1 MLCAL
6 SKSSTWHEID
16 LLKRPGRKEGSNP
29 VKQIEVF
36 GQYALHLQPLK
47 LMEGRRTLNLSQ
59 KKLEV
64 LALIV
69 KARGKT
75 VPKEAFLEKVWQ
87 ESFVEEGNLTQT
99 IFMLRKTLGKL
110 PDGGEFIETIPR
122 KGYRLAAH
130 AVGKPFKRSEI
141 TGERRSA
148 STQMSEEEQFRL
160 LVDSIADYAIY
171 MLDYAGR
178 VATWNAGAENNTGFL
193 REEVVGQH
201 FSMFFVPEDIE
212 SRVPDREISIAARRG
227 RCVGEGWRIRKNG
240 ERFWASY
247 VMTAMRTPEGKLIG
261 FAKVVRDLTEPKRQ
275 ADALLRMEAV
285 LRRERDRLHAAAES
299 SLDALYIC
307 EAVRDENGEIE
318 DFAYTYLNSNVEK
331 MVSIPREILLRGK
344 MCELLPVNRTQGFFD
359 AYKKVVETGEPFTRE
374 FPVHARDVTSE
385 WLHVRAVRFE
395 DGIAITASDITERK
409 RAEQRAAELTDRAHQ
424 ESFR

>member
-1 MLCAL
+1 M
-6 SKSSTWHEID
+6 
-16 LLKRPGRKEGSNP
+16 
-29 VKQIEVF
+29 KQIEVF
-36 GQYALHLQPLK
+36 GPYALHLQPLK
-47 LMEGRRTLNLSQ
+47 LMEGHRTLNLSH

-75 VPKEAFLEKVWQ
+75 VPKEAFLQKVWQ

-130 AVGKPFKRSEI
+130 AVGKHFKRSEI

-148 STQMSEEEQFRL
+148 STQISEEEQFRL
-160 LVDSIADYAIY
+160 LVDSIQDYAIY
-171 MLDYAGR
+171 MLDHAGR
-178 VATWNAGAENNTGFL
+178 VATWNAGAENNTGYS
-193 REEVVGQH
+193 RDEVIGQH

-212 SRVPDREISIAARRG
+212 SRVPDREISNAARKG
-227 RCVGEGWRIRKNG
+227 RCIGEGWRIKKNG
-240 ERFWASY
+240 ERFWASF
-247 VMTAMRTPEGKLIG
+247 VITAMRTTEGKLIG
-261 FAKVVRDLTEPKRQ
+261 FAKVIRDLTEPKRQ
-275 ADALLRMEAV
+275 ADALLRMEAIV
-285 LRRERDRLHAAAES
+285 RRERDRLHAAAES

-307 EAVRDENGEIE
+307 EAVRDEHGEIE

-331 MVSIPREILLRGK
+331 MVAIPREVLLRGK
-344 MCELLPVNRTQGFFD
+344 MCELLPVNRTQGFFE
-359 AYKKVVETGEPFTRE
+359 AYKKVVETGEPFNRE

-385 WLHVRAVRFE
+385 WLHVRAVRFG

-409 RAEQRAAELTDRAHQ
+409 RAEQRAAELAALAVR
-424 ESFR
+424 ESVR